1 MNKIYDKLVEDNRT
15 FDWNYDGERESINI
29 LIDDV
34 KEIEIVKRTSGYD
47 VFMPSDKPFVPPT
60 QFKKTTEDEVLKIL
74 GYE

>member
-1 MNKIYDKLVEDNRT
+1 MNKIFNKLAEDNRS

-29 LIDDV
+29 FIDDG
-34 KEIEIVKRTSGYD
+34 KEIEIVKTTQGYD

-60 QFKKTTEDEVLKIL
+60 QFKKVTEEEVLKLL